1 MNWFKW
7 NVLNIGLFWQRF
19 FGLLRK
25 KAITDVHEIGQG
37 KEEIIRK
44 GSPFGFEMHIAD
56 RYYEFW
62 NQDYSSLVKMNIYFI
77 SILVLD
83 FSVILKSLSGINF
96 LYDNYFVLGA
106 VILSIVFTG
115 LFLYEMLV
123 RKIEV
128 PVNEEEYNT
137 AKEWLHYICEK
148 SRRPMPKWLLAITFV
163 GVLIEAVAIIIVII
177 SWFANT
183 TRTVEFYFGMGLG
196 TAVAATIAMTVHHAG
211 ESLYKEHHRKE
222 MWSAIDHESKDNN
235 DADKR
240 LIIRELKKIN
250 PSITFKKNGFIRTY
264 GPLVWAV
271 MMILLLSVFAFFSR
285 ANLNKGIINNRVNQ
299 EQVNDSDF
307 FVSSSPE
314 IINRQ
319 DSVNVTN
326 ANATGET
333 EINSMYAA
341 LLALMIIFL
350 IINYMGGV
358 SGYKYSFYND
368 TSENSYKTIKNYER
382 QLAKKNKKSE
392 GIAAMQKIAER
403 KANQLFSIYYP
414 LLINAISSED
424 IRDSLKVAL
433 NERAVFRMKTYIDN
447 Q

>member
-44 GSPFGFEMHIAD
+44 GSPFGFEMHVAD

-128 PVNEEEYNT
+128 PVNEEDYNT

-341 LLALMIIFL
+341 LLAFVMIFL